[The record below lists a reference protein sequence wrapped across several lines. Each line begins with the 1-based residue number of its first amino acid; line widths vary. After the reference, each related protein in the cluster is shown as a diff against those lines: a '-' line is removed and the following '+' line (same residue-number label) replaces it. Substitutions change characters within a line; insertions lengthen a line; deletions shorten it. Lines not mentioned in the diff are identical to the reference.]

1 MIALEVI
8 RHAPA
13 DLHLDPKNPRLADE
27 AFSVDDQEGILRWLW
42 RNKSVNELVDSILA
56 NGYWEHEELF
66 ATEEG
71 DRLVVVEGNRRLS
84 AVKDP
89 LRA

>member
-27 AFSVDDQEGILRWLW
+27 AFSVDDQGP
-42 RNKSVNELVDSILA
+42 A
-56 NGYWEHEELF
+56 
-66 ATEEG
+66 
-71 DRLVVVEGNRRLS
+71 RRTRRGGQ
-84 AVKDP
+84 AP
-89 LRA
+89 LRGLEPRWGSGPPYMQSRIVFPVIVLGEGATHRIHHRLRIH

>member
-27 AFSVDDQEGILRWLW
+27 AFSVDDQEGILR
-42 RNKSVNELVDSILA
+42 
-56 NGYWEHEELF
+56 
-66 ATEEG
+66 
-71 DRLVVVEGNRRLS
+71 
-84 AVKDP
+84 
-89 LRA
+89 